1 MSHDNYLASFPGPAR
16 SSLAVRNSLRG
27 PGLVHHVMSD
37 IPEDTE
43 YFCAVLSTDDTAVN
57 LSVNM
62 INITI
67 LDDDNA
73 TNNIQRI
80 GMVSFLYVINFQ
92 S

>member
-1 MSHDNYLASFPGPAR
+1 MNSDFVFSPMLLEFCLANFTMACDNVTIAIT
-16 SSLAVRNSLRG
+16 N
-27 PGLVHHVMSD
+27 D
-37 IPEDTE
+37 DTPEDAE
-43 YFCAVLSTDDTAVN
+43 YFCAVLSTNDTAVI

-73 TNNIQRI
+73 TNNIQGI
-80 GMVSFLYVINFQ
+80 GRVSFLYVMNFQ

>member
-1 MSHDNYLASFPGPAR
+1 MACDNITIAITDD
-16 SSLAVRNSLRG
+16 
-27 PGLVHHVMSD
+27 D

-80 GMVSFLYVINFQ
+80 GMVSFLYAINFQ